1 MPTTISCGKIADCRN
16 RIGSFRSFRCRW
28 SIRNSTFDECGDV
41 CQSVPGATL
50 DSTNCTITFN
60 STGTTV
66 NDYYAVTLMVE
77 DFSDENAT
85 TPFSSIPIQFLIHI
99 VNAASCSSKPTISSN
114 LPACSIVEV
123 GVPFNFTL
131 VITQGCPGTNLTDV
145 FTMPPLYMYKGPI
158 TPSGTGTS
166 WTVSETWTAVSS
178 QLGSQVFCALATDR
192 FDAVVRSD
200 ADTDRFCSVS
210 SDSIQSDQYCL
221 TFTVIPTGSNQQCKN
236 RSTFS
241 SIVVVIII
249 VML

>member
-1 MPTTISCGKIADCRN
+1 MPITIFCGKIVLYRD

-28 SIRNSTFDECGDV
+28 SLVNATFDECGDV
-41 CQSVPGATL
+41 CLSVPGATL

-60 STGTTV
+60 STGTTI

-77 DFSDENAT
+77 DFSDENST

-99 VNAASCSSKPTISSN
+99 VNASSCSTKPIISSN
-114 LPACSIVEV
+114 LPECSIVEV
-123 GVPFNFTL
+123 GVPFNFTM

-145 FTMPPLYMYKGPI
+145 FTMPPLYMYKGAI
-158 TPSGTGTS
+158 TPSSTGTS

-192 FDAVVRSD
+192 FDSLFTFYVDRDRS
-200 ADTDRFCSVS
+200 FPF

-221 TFTVIPTGSNQQCKN
+221 TFTVIPVGSNQQCKN
-236 RSTFS
+236 RSIFS
-241 SIVVVIII
+241 PVTVTIFVI
-249 VML
+249 ML